1 MKQKVHSFQGKAP
14 HKKQWDVLPNA
25 TARRVLTAH
34 LILTSNFTG
43 KERSPEKLSD

>member
-1 MKQKVHSFQGKAP
+1 MKQKVHSFQEKVP
-14 HKKQWDVLPNA
+14 HKQWDVLPNA